1 MGERA
6 RRRGFS
12 MAQMGTLAVLNAGL
26 AAAALRQRARARAAR
41 SQFDQALGALS
52 EAVTITDSQ
61 RRIRYANQAAADIL
75 GYATPEELLAAAPGT
90 VRDEWVATHA
100 DGTPIRE
107 EEIPS
112 ARIVRGLRAE
122 PLLTHIVHR
131 GTGED
136 RWRLVKS
143 SPLTV
148 GDELLAVTVI
158 EDVTEAKEAELRQRF
173 LAQAGEVLSSS
184 LDYEQT
190 LKGVADLAVPELADW
205 CGVDVLDERGIA
217 RQVAV
222 AHVDPAKVAF
232 ANELRERF
240 PPDPADDAA
249 GLYAVMRTGRP
260 ELYRDIP
267 DELLEAN
274 VGDAEQLRMVRSLG
288 MRSVMIVPMS
298 LAGRTLGTVTF
309 VSAESGRSFDEDD
322 LAFAEE
328 LARRA
333 AAAVENARLF
343 TERARAA
350 HTLQQS
356 LLPAALPEVPGWHL
370 AAAYRPGA
378 EDAEVG
384 GDFYDVVALDDGF
397 VAFIGD
403 VTGRGIQAAALTSR
417 ARYTLATA
425 ARLDPEPASGLRLLD
440 DLLASQ
446 PAQSLLTAVS
456 ARLRTTARGK
466 TTMRVSCAGHPLPVL
481 RRGDEVQRCGRPDPL
496 LGIEAND
503 DRNDVEITLKPGDT
517 VLFYTDGVLEAPG
530 EEDRF
535 GEERLLEAVAAGPSD
550 PAGMVA
556 HVESVLRA
564 YQAGDKADDR
574 ALLALQLAAE

>member
-6 RRRGFS
+6 HRRGFS

-112 ARIVRGLRAE
+112 ARIVRGLPAE

-274 VGDAEQLRMVRSLG
+274 VGDPEQLRMVRSLG

-298 LAGRTLGTVTF
+298 LAGHTLGTMTF

-378 EDAEVG
+378 EEAEVG
-384 GDFYDVVALDDGF
+384 GDFYDVVPLDDGF
-397 VAFIGD
+397 VVFVGD
-403 VTGRGIQAAALTSR
+403 VTGKGIQAAALTSL

-425 ARLDPEPASGLRLLD
+425 ARLDPEPVAGLRLLD
-440 DLLASQ
+440 DLLAAQ
-446 PAQSLLTAVS
+446 PSQSLLTVAS
-456 ARLRTTARGK
+456 ACVTTRRGRTKMRL
-466 TTMRVSCAGHPLPVL
+466 SCAGHPLPVL
-481 RRGDEVQRCGRPDPL
+481 RRGEEVELVGRSDPL
-496 LGIEAND
+496 LGMSATAE
-503 DRNDVEITLKPGDT
+503 RGHVDVALRAGDT
-517 VLFYTDGVLEAPG
+517 LLFYTDGVVEAPG

-535 GEERLLEAVAAGPSD
+535 GERRLLDAVAGAPAD

-556 HVESVLRA
+556 HVEAVLREF
-564 YQAGDKADDR
+564 QSGDLADDR
-574 ALLALQLAAE
+574 ALLALQLAGR

>member
-12 MAQMGTLAVLNAGL
+12 TTQIGAL
-26 AAAALRQRARARAAR
+26 AALNGVLAAIALRQRARARAAR

-52 EAVTITDSQ
+52 EAVTISDAD
-61 RRIRYANQAAADIL
+61 RRLRYANQDAAEIL
-75 GYATPEELLAAAPGT
+75 GFGSHEKLLAAPQGT
-90 VRDEWVATHA
+90 VFDQWLATHA
-100 DGTPIRE
+100 DGRPLRAE
-107 EEIPS
+107 DIPS
-112 ARIVRGLRAE
+112 QRVVRGEKAE

-131 GTGED
+131 DTGED
-136 RWRLVKS
+136 RWRLVKAT
-143 SPLTV
+143 PLEV
-148 GDELLAVTVI
+148 GGELLAVSVI
-158 EDVTEAKEAELRQRF
+158 EVVTEAKEAELRQRF

-249 GLYAVMRTGRP
+249 GLYAVMSTRRP
-260 ELYRDIP
+260 ELYRDVP

-274 VGDAEQLRMVRSLG
+274 VGDPEQLRMVRALG

-298 LAGRTLGTVTF
+298 LAGRALGTMTF

-343 TERARAA
+343 TERAQAA

-370 AAAYRPGA
+370 ASAYRPGA

-384 GDFYDVVALDDGF
+384 GDFYDVVGLDDGF
-397 VAFIGD
+397 VVFVGD
-403 VTGRGIQAAALTSR
+403 VTGKGIQAAALTSL

-425 ARLDPEPASGLRLLD
+425 ARLDSEPASGLRLLD
-440 DLLASQ
+440 DLLANQ
-446 PAQSLLTAVS
+446 PAQSLLTVAS
-456 ARLRTTARGK
+456 ARVRTTARGK

-496 LGIEAND
+496 LGMEAGG
-503 DRNDVEITLKPGDT
+503 DRNHVEIALKAGDT
-517 VLFYTDGVLEAPG
+517 LLFYTDGVVEAPG

-535 GEERLLEAVAAGPSD
+535 GEQRLL
-550 PAGMVA
+550 
-556 HVESVLRA
+556 
-564 YQAGDKADDR
+564 
-574 ALLALQLAAE
+574 

>member
-6 RRRGFS
+6 RRSGLSTARIGI
-12 MAQMGTLAVLNAGL
+12 LAALNAAL
-26 AAAALRQRARARAAR
+26 AAAALRQRARADAVR

-52 EAVTITDSQ
+52 EGVTITGGE

-75 GYATPEELLAAAPGT
+75 GYASPADLVASPPGT
-90 VRDEWVATHA
+90 IRDEWVATDP
-100 DGTPIRE
+100 DGRPIALE
-107 EEIPS
+107 DIPS
-112 ARIVRGLRAE
+112 WRVVRGQPPGP
-122 PLLTHIVHR
+122 PLLTHVVHR
-131 GTGED
+131 RTGEE

-148 GDELLAVTVI
+148 RGELLAVSVI

-173 LAQAGEVLSSS
+173 LARAGEVLSSS
-184 LDYEQT
+184 LDFEQT
-190 LKGVADLAVPELADW
+190 LQRVAELAVPELGDW
-205 CGVDVLDERGIA
+205 CGVDLLDERGVA

-222 AHVDPAKVAF
+222 AHVDPQKVAF
-232 ANELRERF
+232 AHELRKSF
-240 PPDPADDAA
+240 PPDPDDDGT
-249 GLYAVMRTGRP
+249 GLYAVLRTGRP
-260 ELYRDIP
+260 ELYREITD
-267 DELLEAN
+267 DLLEAN
-274 VGDAEQLRMVRSLG
+274 VTDPEQLEMVRSLG
-288 MRSVMIVPMS
+288 MHSVLIVPMT
-298 LAGRTLGTVTF
+298 LAGRTVGVLTF

-333 AAAVENARLF
+333 ASAVENARLF
-343 TERARAA
+343 TERTRAA

-356 LLPAALPEVPGWHL
+356 LLPAALPEIPGWHL

-403 VTGRGIQAAALTSR
+403 VTGKGIQAAALTSL

-425 ARLDPEPASGLRLLD
+425 ARLDPEPVAGLRLLD
-440 DLLASQ
+440 DLLAAQ
-446 PAQSLLTAVS
+446 PAQSLLTVAS
-456 ARLRTTARGK
+456 ARVRTTARGK

-496 LGIEAND
+496 LGMEAGG
-503 DRNDVEITLKPGDT
+503 DRNHVEIALKAGDT
-517 VLFYTDGVLEAPG
+517 LLFYTDGVVEAPG

-535 GEERLLEAVAAGPSD
+535 GEQRLL
-550 PAGMVA
+550 
-556 HVESVLRA
+556 
-564 YQAGDKADDR
+564 
-574 ALLALQLAAE
+574 